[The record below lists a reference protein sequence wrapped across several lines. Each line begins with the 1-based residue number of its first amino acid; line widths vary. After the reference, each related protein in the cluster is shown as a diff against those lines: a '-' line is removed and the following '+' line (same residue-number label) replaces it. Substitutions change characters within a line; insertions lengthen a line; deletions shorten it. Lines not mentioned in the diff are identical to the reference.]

1 MDLFEILGLRESV
14 EILVVLFDP
23 LNQNPFVKFYFIS
36 GPSVT
41 PEVRSFLGLPISNR
55 LTLTILLTMW
65 VVGTT
70 LKVSVLCSRFV
81 FKSPRGD
88 FRKLRGDKIAHS
100 GT

>member
-1 MDLFEILGLRESV
+1 MDPFEIFGLRESV

-23 LNQNPFVKFYFIS
+23 LNQNLFVKFYFIS

-41 PEVRSFLGLPISNR
+41 KVRSFFGLPISNR
-55 LTLTILLTMW
+55 LTLTILFTMW